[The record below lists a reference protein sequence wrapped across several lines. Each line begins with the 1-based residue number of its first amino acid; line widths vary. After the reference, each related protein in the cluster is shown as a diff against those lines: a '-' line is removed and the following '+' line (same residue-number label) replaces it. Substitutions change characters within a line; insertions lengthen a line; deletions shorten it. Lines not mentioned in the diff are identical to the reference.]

1 MMKTEE
7 FLCILT
13 QKGWKWKNNA
23 IVSNEED
30 YLFTMCSVAR
40 LSLKGKNKHFFLKEI
55 NYSLL
60 Y

>member
-40 LSLKGKNKHFFLKEI
+40 LSLKGKNKHFF
-55 NYSLL
+55 
-60 Y
+60 